1 MKFHIILK
9 RITKFSFLFG
19 MACLLVSITLLS
31 VPHPGEAATVAGKGN
46 CDTGWVEKVEQAPFV
61 YDGPETII
69 KVIVKSGLGCFP
81 LTIGSPNDGCYQASG
96 LGTTHVRVTR
106 VGTPDAQI
114 CQEISHVEFYA
125 GQVEPTPTEPTPTEP
140 TPTEPTPTEPTP
152 TDPTPTE
159 PTPTEPTP
167 TDPTPTDPTP
177 TEPTPTEPTPTEPT
191 PTEPTPTD
199 PTPTDPTPTDPT
211 PTDSPETVT
220 PTDPPETV
228 TPTDPPPETVTP
240 TEPVRTPTPPPT
252 LSQPTPQKTDS
263 PLILIPVTG
272 VDLSS
277 SKRIYDKITWMVLF
291 TGVGFLGISM
301 ILNGFSTKKSRK
313 AKK

>member
-1 MKFHIILK
+1 MKFHINLK

-46 CDTGWVEKVEQAPFV
+46 CDTGWVDKVEQAPFV

-69 KVIVKSGLGCFP
+69 KVIVKSGQGCFP
-81 LTIGSPNDGCYQASG
+81 LTVSNPNNGCYKASG

-106 VGTPDAQI
+106 VGTPGDE

-125 GQVEPTPTEPTPTEP
+125 GQVEPTPTDPTPTEPTPTEPTPTEPTPTEP

-152 TDPTPTE
+152 TDPTPT
-159 PTPTEPTP
+159 
-167 TDPTPTDPTP
+167 
-177 TEPTPTEPTPTEPT
+177 
-191 PTEPTPTD
+191 
-199 PTPTDPTPTDPT
+199 
-211 PTDSPETVT
+211 DS
-220 PTDPPETV
+220 PETV

-313 AKK
+313 PTRNNELP